1 MDFNK
6 MLNGIEAAENEA
18 IKEEQGDYY
27 GEDGLL
33 YCHKCHTPKQVRLE
47 IMGQIR
53 TPRCLCKCAA
63 EQRDREAEEFKREQW
78 ERRIQEKRRIG
89 FADSELINCT
99 FALDDKSNPKISAVG
114 LNYVENFK
122 EMRENGKGLLFFGSV
137 GTGKT
142 FIAAAIANALIDKGY
157 NCLVTNF
164 ARLVN
169 TIQGMY
175 AGKQEYIDS
184 LNNFDLLIIDD
195 LAAER
200 DTEYMNEIVQM
211 IVDNRYRAGLPLIVT
226 TNLTSEE
233 LKNPEDIKKQRTY
246 SRLLEMCI
254 PLEVAG
260 SDRRKDK
267 LKHDYSYY
275 KEKLGL

>member
-1 MDFNK
+1 MDFNN
-6 MLNGIEAAENEA
+6 MLSGIEAAANEA

-33 YCHKCHTPKQVRLE
+33 YCHKCHTPKQCRVE
-47 IMGQIR
+47 IFGQIR

-63 EQRDREAEEFKREQW
+63 EQRDREAEEMKRQEW
-78 ERRIQEKRRIG
+78 ERRIKEKRRAG
-89 FADSELINCT
+89 FADSDLINCT
-99 FALDDKSNPKISAVG
+99 FALDDKSNPKLSAVAI
-114 LNYVENFK
+114 NYVDNFK
-122 EMRENGKGLLFFGSV
+122 EMRENGKGLLLFGSV

-142 FIAAAIANALIDKGY
+142 FIAAAIANALIDKSY

-175 AGKQEYIDS
+175 TGKQEYIDS
-184 LNNFDLLIIDD
+184 FNRFDLLVIDD
-195 LAAER
+195 LGAER
-200 DTEYMNEIVQM
+200 DTEYMTETVQM
-211 IVDNRYRAGLPLIVT
+211 IIDNRYRAGLPLIVT

-233 LKNPEDIKKQRTY
+233 LKNPADIKKQRTY

-254 PLEVAG
+254 PIEVGG

>member
-1 MDFNK
+1 MNINSVI
-6 MLNGIEAAENEA
+6 NGIEAIANDA
-18 IKEEQGDYY
+18 IKEEQGDYFQ
-27 GEDGLL
+27 DGLL
-33 YCHKCHTPKQVRLE
+33 YCHKCNTPKQIRIE
-47 IMGQIR
+47 IFGEIK
-53 TPRCLCKCAA
+53 TPKCLCKCAA
-63 EQRDREAEEFKREQW
+63 EQRDREAEEMKREKW
-78 ERRIQEKRRIG
+78 ERKIKEKRRIG
-89 FADSELINCT
+89 FADSDLIDCT
-99 FALDDKSNPKISAVG
+99 FAKDDRNDERISNIAIK
-114 LNYVENFK
+114 YVEDFQ
-122 EMRENGKGLLFFGSV
+122 EMRERGKGLLFFGSV

-157 NCLVTNF
+157 SCLVTNF

-184 LNNFDLLIIDD
+184 LNSFDLLIIDD

-200 DTEYMNEIVQM
+200 DTEYMTEAVPM
-211 IVDNRYRAGLPLIVT
+211 IIDNRYRAGLPLIVT
-226 TNLTSEE
+226 TNLTADE

-254 PLEVAG
+254 PLEVDG
-260 SDRRKDK
+260 KDRRKDK
-267 LKHDYSYY
+267 LKQDYNYY

>member
-1 MDFNK
+1 MDLSNFV
-6 MLNGIEAAENEA
+6 NGLEARAEDA
-18 IKEEQGDYY
+18 IKEEKGDYY

-33 YCHKCHTPKQVRLE
+33 YCHKCNTPKQVRVELF
-47 IMGQIR
+47 GKIR
-53 TPRCLCKCAA
+53 TPKCLCKCAA
-63 EQRDREAEEFKREQW
+63 ERRDKEEQELKRQER
-78 ERRIQEKRRIG
+78 ERRIKERRRIG
-89 FADSELINCT
+89 FADSDLINCT
-99 FALDDKSNPKISAVG
+99 FALDDRSNEKISDVA
-114 LNYVENFK
+114 LNYVEHFK
-122 EMRENGKGLLFFGSV
+122 EMREGGKGLIFFGGV

-157 NCLVTNF
+157 SCLVTNF

-175 AGKQEYIDS
+175 TGKQEYIDS

-200 DTEYMNEIVQM
+200 DTEYMNETVQM

-233 LKNPEDIKKQRTY
+233 LKNPTDIKKQRTY

-254 PLEVAG
+254 PLKVEG
-260 SDRRKDK
+260 DDRRKDK
-267 LKHDYSYY
+267 LKHDYKEY
-275 KEKLGL
+275 KDILGL

>member
-1 MDFNK
+1 MDLKNFIS
-6 MLNGIEAAENEA
+6 GIEAKANDV

-27 GEDGLL
+27 GDDGLL
-33 YCHKCHTPKQVRLE
+33 YCHKCHTPKQCRVELFGE
-47 IMGQIR
+47 IR

-63 EQRDREAEEFKREQW
+63 EARDREEAELKRLER
-78 ERRIQEKRRIG
+78 ERRIKERRRIG

-99 FALDDKSNPKISAVG
+99 FALDDRSNPKISDVA
-114 LNYVENFK
+114 LNYVDNFRT
-122 EMRENGKGLLFFGSV
+122 MRENGKGLIFFGAV

-142 FIAAAIANALIDKGY
+142 FISACIANALIDKGY

-184 LNNFDLLIIDD
+184 LNSFDLLIIDD

-200 DTEYMNEIVQM
+200 DTEYMNETVQM

-226 TNLTSEE
+226 TNLSSEE
-233 LKNPEDIKKQRTY
+233 LRNPQDIKKQRTY

-254 PLEVAG
+254 PIHVEG
-260 SDRRKDK
+260 SNRRTEK
-267 LKHDYSYY
+267 LKQDYSEY
-275 KEKLGL
+275 KDLLGL